1 VRAFLAFVRREGR
14 PRAFERDSS
23 IERLRDVDADFGAL
37 QNTLT
42 LGGLLALAYTGALS
56 WSNERPCTLRELA
69 AMQPPLP
76 APSASGAF
84 VKTPFPHLLVYA
96 LERALTGTFE
106 LQTGAL
112 SAATITVIQ
121 GCPAKVR
128 TNDPVH
134 YLGDVMVELGMITPD
149 HLRASHQR
157 MQESPRLQGQILLEL
172 GVIDPPRLEFAL
184 RAQVERKIGHLFAL
198 SPETTFAYFDGLDI
212 LQRYGGPPTP
222 IDPLP
227 VLWRGVKEAPAWEHV
242 DATLRRLGAAGVRLS
257 PAAQVARCGFVGPEQ
272 QAIELLGQRPLRVID
287 LTNTKILGP
296 SVAQILIYFL
306 MITKQVDLVD
316 TSSMRPPAQPA
327 HPGHA
332 PSGRMPAIAAP
343 PASSSQAGQAFARV
357 QLQPR
362 QVSRTPLVV
371 EEHVAPS
378 GANDERV
385 SSPGMKAP
393 VAGPPPFISTPAD
406 TIQPLAPTPLEG
418 PPNANPMDIG
428 AMITQTIASSL
439 PPPPIPGPPAT
450 AIPAPAAIPGAAAI
464 PAPPSSS
471 SGLGGAVLGGGGSGS
486 GSMPAVVVPGGAP
499 RLTAEQNAL
508 KMKIVERADQITGQ
522 NYFQMLGLDE
532 DASPEAVQKAF
543 FNLAKVWHPDRLP
556 GALADVKDA
565 CSKVF
570 SHLTEAHAT
579 LSDPKRRQ
587 EYMTLLK
594 EGGATPD
601 DQAKIQ
607 IILEAATEFQKAEIL
622 LKRNP
627 NDSQAYE
634 FVKRA
639 VSLDPEQ
646 VDYMALLT
654 WLDAQLPQWQS
665 REKTLEKISV
675 LDKCVQRNPNC
686 ERAVFYRG
694 MLYKRID
701 EAKKALAD
709 FKKVAEMNPRNL
721 DAVREVRLHNM
732 RGGTKPPPGAA
743 APNAGRPNKPKE
755 PETLGGLFGKLFK
768 K

>member
-1 VRAFLAFVRREGR
+1 
-14 PRAFERDSS
+14 
-23 IERLRDVDADFGAL
+23 
-37 QNTLT
+37 
-42 LGGLLALAYTGALS
+42 
-56 WSNERPCTLRELA
+56 
-69 AMQPPLP
+69 MQPPLP
-76 APSASGAF
+76 APTASGAF

-106 LQTGAL
+106 LHMGAL
-112 SAATITVIQ
+112 SAATITVVQ
-121 GCPAKVR
+121 GYPAKVR
-128 TNDPVH
+128 TNDQVH
-134 YLGDVMVELGMITPD
+134 FLGDVMVELGMITTEQ
-149 HLRASHQR
+149 LQASHAR

-172 GVIDPPRLEFAL
+172 GVIDPQRLEFAL
-184 RAQVERKIGHLFAL
+184 RAQVERKIGHLFSL
-198 SPETTFAYFDGLDI
+198 SSDTTFAYYDGIDI

-227 VLWRGVKEAPAWEHV
+227 ALWRGVKEAPAWEHV
-242 DATLRRLGAAGVRLS
+242 DATLRRLGAAGVRIS
-257 PAAQVARCGFVGPEQ
+257 PTAQVERCGFIGPEQ
-272 QAIELLGQRPLRVID
+272 QAIDLLRQRPFRVID
-287 LTNTKILGP
+287 LTNTKLLGP

-306 MITKQVDLVD
+306 MITKQVDLID
-316 TSSMRPPAQPA
+316 TSSMRPAGQMP
-327 HPGHA
+327 PGA
-332 PSGRMPAIAAP
+332 RMPAIAGP
-343 PASSSQAGQAFARV
+343 PGGPQSGQAFARV

-362 QVSRTPLVV
+362 QVSRVPLVV
-371 EEHVAPS
+371 EEQVAPS

-393 VAGPPPFISTPAD
+393 VPGPLPFTPTPAEP
-406 TIQPLAPTPLEG
+406 IQPMPVADAASPSADASVLPIG
-418 PPNANPMDIG
+418 PMDIG

-439 PPPPIPGPPAT
+439 PPAAIAAAAPAS
-450 AIPAPAAIPGAAAI
+450 IPAPAIPPPPGSSPSGATGSASSGSI
-464 PAPPSSS
+464 PAATGSS
-471 SGLGGAVLGGGGSGS
+471 
-486 GSMPAVVVPGGAP
+486 P

-508 KMKIVERADQITGQ
+508 KMKIIERAEQITGQ
-522 NYFQMLGLDE
+522 NYFQMLGLE
-532 DASPEAVQKAF
+532 QDAPHEQVQKSF

-579 LSDPKRRQ
+579 LSDPKKRQ

-607 IILEAATEFQKAEIL
+607 TILEAATEFQKAEIL

-627 NDSQAYE
+627 NDAQAYDL
-634 FVKRA
+634 VKRA
-639 VSLDPEQ
+639 VALDPEQ

-665 REKTLEKISV
+665 REKTLEKIAL
-675 LDKCVQRNPNC
+675 LDKCVQKNPNC
-686 ERAVFYRG
+686 ERAIFFRG

-709 FKKVAEMNPRNL
+709 FKKASEMNPRNL

-732 RGGTKPPPGAA
+732 RGGTKAPPGVAGTPSTRPK
-743 APNAGRPNKPKE
+743 PNQPD
-755 PETLGGLFGKLFK
+755 TLGGLFGKLFK